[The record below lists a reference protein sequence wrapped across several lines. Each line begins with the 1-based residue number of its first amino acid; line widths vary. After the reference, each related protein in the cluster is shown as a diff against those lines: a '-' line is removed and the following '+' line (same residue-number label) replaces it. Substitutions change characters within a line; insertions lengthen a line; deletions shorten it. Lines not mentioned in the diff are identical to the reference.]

1 MATRIHG
8 DQPRTG
14 QQPAAGNQAN
24 VGSQA
29 ATAPPDVQPLPEVL
43 ERIRHDSR
51 RDSRQYLDE
60 TAVPFGGE

>member
-8 DQPRTG
+8 EQPRTG
-14 QQPAAGNQAN
+14 QQP
-24 VGSQA
+24 VGGQPSNESQA
-29 ATAPPDVQPLPEVL
+29 AAAPPDVQPLPEVL